1 MELPKAYQGKEPY
14 IFVSYA
20 HADSEQVLPIVSG
33 LQDRGFRVWYDEG
46 LPPGE
51 NWLEHLAERVTY
63 CGAFVP
69 FLSEKFLSSPYCKRE
84 ITHAISEDKE
94 PFAVFL
100 KEKLDMTPGMK
111 LLLCS
116 VQGVYRERHNTL
128 ESFMEEL
135 CRSHYLESCRDGA
148 YAPDDDRWTA
158 PVPKTEME
166 AYYLQGKQ
174 YYERLRIRR
183 VRTTAREPDE
193 EDAAEAVKWLTKA
206 AELGHAEA
214 QGMLAWVYGELGK
227 DGNARFWA
235 EKAAEKGLALG
246 QYVVGD
252 CYMYGSGGQVKN
264 EALGVEWYRKAALQ
278 GDCEA
283 QYYLG
288 RAYEDGMGVAVD
300 RTEARKWYG
309 KAADQGKQL
318 AANALMRMYN
328 EDMEAREQR
337 NAQAWTK
344 VTPDP
349 APEQKPEPKPA
360 PKSEISD
367 GLKKIF
373 RSIDQEEWKKSM
385 AALADNVN
393 KEKAQKLY
401 QQALPYYEKLCA
413 DWERGH
419 FEVDDVEKYEETVAL
434 LREAKETFP
443 ITGNM
448 YERKKIIYALAR
460 CCGCVTGPMAEK
472 YGDQAEEYFESAGF
486 GTLGV
491 TDAKYQ
497 YALIC
502 SKKHDFVKAEEWF
515 LDAAKRKHL
524 ESQYQYALLRSKKR
538 DYKTAAEWFLKAAE
552 QGHLDAQY
560 QYALCCSELRDFEKA
575 EEWYLKAAEQGHT
588 EAQWKAGEVYDFAG
602 PEEKQDPVKAI
613 EWYLLAAEQ
622 GIERAKSRL
631 ESLGEKYY
639 KEGQTLDDSKNHRK
653 AAEKY
658 LLGARTGHAKAQFCI
673 AYDYKNG
680 EGVEKDLG
688 EAVKWYRKAA
698 EQGENRA
705 QNSLGDLYY
714 NGTGVE
720 RDYAEAFKWFQ
731 KAAEQGNKFGQ
742 FNLGLCYESGNGV
755 EKNLIEAMKWYR
767 KAAEQDHCAAQCN
780 LGCLYDKAERYK
792 DAVLWF
798 EKSAKQGYARAQYRL
813 GMCYEYGDGVM
824 KSKLAAK
831 KWYKKAAEQGFSLAK
846 TKLKEM

>member
-1 MELPKAYQGKEPY
+1 MTMPKAYQGKEPY
-14 IFVSYA
+14 VFISYA
-20 HADSEQVLPIVSG
+20 HADAEQVLPIVSG

-51 NWLEHLAERVTY
+51 DWMEHLAERVAY

-69 FLSEKFLSSPYCKRE
+69 FLSENFLSSPYCKRE
-84 ITHAISEDKE
+84 VTHAVSEDKE

-100 KEKLDMTPGMK
+100 KEKLDMTPGMR

-116 VQGVYRERHNTL
+116 VQGVYRERHDTL

-135 CRSHYLESCRDGA
+135 CRSHYLETCRDGA
-148 YAPDDDRWTA
+148 YAPENDRWTA

-206 AELGHAEA
+206 AELGHDEA

-252 CYMYGSGGQVKN
+252 CYMYGTGGQTKN
-264 EALGVEWYRKAALQ
+264 EAVGVEWYRKAALQ

-309 KAADQGKQL
+309 RAADQGKQL

-328 EDMEAREQR
+328 EDIEAREQR

-344 VTPDP
+344 TTP
-349 APEQKPEPKPA
+349 APEPKPEPKPEQNAAQQLNLSTEAVLDLRERLKAAA
-360 PKSEISD
+360 PILLKS
-367 GLKKIF
+367 GK
-373 RSIDQEEWKKSM
+373 
-385 AALADNVN
+385 A
-393 KEKAQKLY
+393 KECYQK
-401 QQALPYYEKLCA
+401 ALPYYEKLCA

-434 LREAKETFP
+434 LREAKKLSVPPRAEY
-443 ITGNM
+443 
-448 YERKKIIYALAR
+448 YEILYALGR
-460 CCGCVTGPMAEK
+460 CCGCVTGPMAAK
-472 YGDQAEEYFESAGF
+472 YGDHAEGYFYSAGYGTF
-486 GTLGV
+486 GKAE
-491 TDAKYQ
+491 AKYH
-497 YALIC
+497 YALIR
-502 SKKHDFVKAEEWF
+502 SRKGDIEKAEEWF
-515 LDAAKRKHL
+515 LEAAKSNHL
-524 ESQYQYALLRSKKR
+524 ESQYRYALLRSKKR

-575 EEWYLKAAEQGHT
+575 EKWYLKAAEQGHA
-588 EAQWKAGEVYDFAG
+588 EAQWKTGEVYDLAG
-602 PEEKQDPVKAI
+602 PEEKRDPVKAI

-622 GIERAKSRL
+622 GVERAKSRL
-631 ESLGEKYY
+631 EYLGEKYY
-639 KEGQTLDDSKNHRK
+639 KDGQMLDGRKDYRK

-658 LLGARTGHAKAQFCI
+658 LLGAQAGHPDAQFCI
-673 AYDYKNG
+673 AYDYENG

-688 EAVKWYRKAA
+688 EAAKWYRKAA

-731 KAAEQGNKFGQ
+731 KAAEQGNKYGQ
-742 FNLGLCYESGNGV
+742 FNLGLCYENGNGV
-755 EKNLIEAMKWYR
+755 EKNLAEAMKWYR
-767 KAAEQDHCAAQCN
+767 KAAEQDHRAAQCN
-780 LGCLYDKAERYK
+780 LGCLYDKAEKYK
-792 DAVLWF
+792 DAVYWF
-798 EKSAKQGYARAQYRL
+798 EKSAKQNYARAQYRL